1 MYKFRS
7 IFAEHMEN
15 MLAFRV
21 SMGYKETTYIPQL
34 KQLDKFIAEKP
45 NPPTMFSRELV
56 MEWLNQPGIPSVNA
70 RNSRA
75 GIARLFGDYLHS
87 VGFEAYVLPPKYTAK
102 QRPAIPYMLTDT
114 ELSGFFHAVDTMRPV
129 SHDCLRT
136 YTASVMLRLIYT
148 CGLRPGEGLR
158 LKTENVNLETG
169 EILITETKLQ
179 KERLIVMHDDMQKL
193 MSWFTYKRDL
203 SGRDNIY
210 FFPAP
215 SGQPYPSSWLNRIV
229 KNCYLR
235 IHADIPPEQIP
246 NIRAYDLR
254 HRFASAILCRWLD
267 EGRDLNQML
276 PYLRTY
282 MGHRTLAQT
291 AYYIHILPE
300 NLLKS
305 KGIDWDR
312 LNEVIPDTEAFEE
325 WED

>member
-179 KERLIVMHDDMQKL
+179 KK
-193 MSWFTYKRDL
+193 T
-203 SGRDNIY
+203 
-210 FFPAP
+210 
-215 SGQPYPSSWLNRIV
+215 
-229 KNCYLR
+229 
-235 IHADIPPEQIP
+235 
-246 NIRAYDLR
+246 
-254 HRFASAILCRWLD
+254 
-267 EGRDLNQML
+267 
-276 PYLRTY
+276 
-282 MGHRTLAQT
+282 
-291 AYYIHILPE
+291 
-300 NLLKS
+300 
-305 KGIDWDR
+305 
-312 LNEVIPDTEAFEE
+312 PDSNA
-325 WED
+325 